1 MVILIV
7 DWGGGYFIVVVLLLL
22 FPLFR
27 LLLLTGCNRLQL
39 IVIQC
44 RRFVPIIAVTCCMG
58 PVCALVLFVTACQ
71 FAYVGR

>member
-7 DWGGGYFIVVVLLLL
+7 DGGVYFIVVDVLLL

-27 LLLLTGCNRLQL
+27 LLLLLTGCNRLQP

-44 RRFVPIIAVTCCMG
+44 IHFVPIIAVTCCMG
-58 PVCALVLFVTACQ
+58 PVCALVLFFTACQ
-71 FAYVGR
+71 FA